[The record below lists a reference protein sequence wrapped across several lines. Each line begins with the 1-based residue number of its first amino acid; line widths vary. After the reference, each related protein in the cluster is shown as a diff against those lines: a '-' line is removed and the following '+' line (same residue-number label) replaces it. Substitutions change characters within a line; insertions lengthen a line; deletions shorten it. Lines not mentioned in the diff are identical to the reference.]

1 MEVTFF
7 KSGGDPVPPAPI
19 PPQSH
24 QLPSFPSIVDV
35 WQERGRGRRRG
46 NFTSSVPLCQR
57 EDAVELALEQ
67 KRGGGDSEQRGAV
80 IETELGEMATV
91 GIVGRILARASSGR
105 PQRDDVFCDNPQL
118 NSGFCL
124 ICYLKVGKQY

>member
-1 MEVTFF
+1 MGVTFF

-24 QLPSFPSIVDV
+24 KLLSFPSIVDV
-35 WQERGRGRRRG
+35 WQESGKGRRRG

-57 EDAVELALEQ
+57 EDVVELALEQ
-67 KRGGGDSEQRGAV
+67 KREGWGDSEQRGAV

-91 GIVGRILARASSGR
+91 GIVGRILAEGHLPGDRREMTSFAT
-105 PQRDDVFCDNPQL
+105 NL
-118 NSGFCL
+118 N
-124 ICYLKVGKQY
+124 